1 MTVSIKKNT
10 QVNNYEQM
18 NTEWY
23 FQTPVYSIMKTEWLS
38 KITKATDK
46 YIKEAYEL
54 KKPDLKERKK
64 FLGNKNYLKVKDH
77 GMSYHSTP
85 LNGDPNIKELQDYIG
100 ATSINLLNEWGYDMK
115 QYSMFFTEFWVQEF
129 SKNGGGHHDTHVHW
143 DNHISGFYFLKCSEY
158 TSYPVFHDPRAG
170 AMMTKLPQKDMSK
183 VSPMSD
189 QIHFVPKP
197 GQLMFFPAYVPHQFA
212 VDGGVDDFRFI
223 HFNLQAVRNTIVGD
237 VK

>member
-1 MTVSIKKNT
+1 MDTN
-10 QVNNYEQM
+10 
-18 NTEWY
+18 WY
-23 FQTPVYSIMKTEWLS
+23 FPTPVYSIMKPEFLD
-38 KITKATDK
+38 KAIKATDK
-46 YIKEAYEL
+46 FIDRAVKDKQTE
-54 KKPDLKERKK
+54 LKERKK
-64 FLGNKNYLKVKDH
+64 WLGNKDYLKVKDH

-85 LNGDPNIKELQDYIG
+85 LNGDPGLKELEQYIG
-100 ATSINLLNEWGYDMK
+100 ATGINLMNEWGYNME

-129 SKNGGGHHDTHVHW
+129 AKNGGGHHDTHVHW
-143 DNHISGFYFLKCSEY
+143 DNHISGFYFLKCSKY

-197 GQLMFFPAYVPHQFA
+197 GLLMFFPAYVPHQFA

-223 HFNLQAVRNTIVGD
+223 HFNLQAVRNTIIGG